1 MSQKQSDIR
10 NLFAFKTKENNETS
24 TPTLKKKKFNID
36 DVLNKDNFEQ
46 EIIKIEFEKMTIKK
60 EKIEETSSR
69 KLKRKHESM
78 VEDDKEEP
86 NKFMNNNQNQANK
99 KNENLPME
107 NDLNI
112 KSQEEIKEE
121 KKSNIEE
128 KKNAHGNA
136 KPSIFLLY

>member
-60 EKIEETSSR
+60 EKIEEISSL
-69 KLKRKHESM
+69 KLNRKHESM
-78 VEDDKEEP
+78 VEDDKKEP
-86 NKFMNNNQNQANK
+86 KNNNPNQVNK
-99 KNENLPME
+99 KIEFE
-107 NDLNI
+107 KTTIKKEKRINI
-112 KSQEEIKEE
+112 YCYF
-121 KKSNIEE
+121 IERLD
-128 KKNAHGNA
+128 N
-136 KPSIFLLY
+136 